1 MKRAINHLLALAPAL
16 LLMASCET
24 ETDRVGGGRQERVLL
39 VSSENVDTRTTID
52 YELSDYS
59 HLVWNAGDQVAYV
72 TDVASVAEVKE
83 GSFEA
88 KVPAEYGERN
98 KLFILYPSD
107 GLEGLNVD
115 KMKME
120 LPAEQH
126 QDTLGSTRG
135 VVVPMYAVADIPGE
149 GVNTMKVRYEFP
161 AATLRFRIES
171 QEHKLEK
178 VLSVTMTAQ
187 DPIGGSMIFSRPSNV
202 IKLIKP
208 VNEVKVVVDKP
219 ATIEKGGY
227 LYMKVMRGTY
237 SNVTVA
243 VTTDQNTYLFENGT
257 FDLTDPD
264 ASLFKVNLSLDAG
277 KVEPKTLYYKE
288 ISEGEVF
295 TADAK
300 YLIAHKNSDTEYHVA
315 ASFSTYYLS
324 RKTFE
329 ADENGIE
336 ATSDVS
342 QYAFT
347 IAPVEGTEYVTLY
360 SEAVSNSA
368 PSAMHGKGYVGSPAS
383 SYIDPGHFV
392 RGSEEDFD
400 NPAALL
406 LEDHLRGRPSRYRQ
420 RAGRRLSN
428 RLRVVGHAVCTLQEQ
443 QYRYGTDRD
452 PETRGVTYLSES
464 FGGGRHPVCGWR
476 LPPFCPSGC
485 SLPAGSSLPVLP
497 FRSRPSPP
505 CDAVGSSISALRSVP
520 VRLHPAMRSVPAVA
534 FPRRAPSVPMPRC
547 ASGRLPFLVSSC
559 GVFPAGGPKTALF
572 ICRAARLSLSLP
584 CERSVET
591 YGAGLHRL
599 APRGRIHRRLPRCA
613 ALRRLLPRLPQL
625 RPQLGLPALRFRYG

>member
-1 MKRAINHLLALAPAL
+1 M
-16 LLMASCET
+16 T
-24 ETDRVGGGRQERVLL
+24 YVV
-39 VSSENVDTRTTID
+39 SENNPVTPKFESNNFTQHNYSSGCVKGSWTGD
-52 YELSDYS
+52 YFEFDVPVRRFEAGTEVTLTFPAYGRGAPLYWDVYYLDGEEWKCDRSS
-59 HLVWNAGDQVAYV
+59 HTSPDGQFTQNSTLMIEHGNRD
-72 TDVASVAEVKE
+72 

-202 IKLIKP
+202 IKP
-208 VNEVKVVVDKP
+208 VSEVKVVVDKP

-243 VTTDQNTYLFENGT
+243 VTTDQNTYLFKNGT

-300 YLIAHKNSDTEYHVA
+300 YLIARKRSDTEYHVA
-315 ASFSTYYLS
+315 ASFSTYYLDAVA
-324 RKTFE
+324 FE

-368 PSAMHGKGYVGSPAS
+368 PSAMHGKGYVGSPAT
-383 SYIDPGHFV
+383 SYVDPGHFV
-392 RGSEEDFD
+392 RGSEEEDFD
-400 NPAALL
+400 NPAAPLRYYWKITF
-406 LEDHLRGRPSRYRQ
+406 EDG
-420 RAGRRLSN
+420 
-428 RLRVVGHAVCTLQEQ
+428 
-443 QYRYGTDRD
+443 
-452 PETRGVTYLSES
+452 
-464 FGGGRHPVCGWR
+464 
-476 LPPFCPSGC
+476 
-485 SLPAGSSLPVLP
+485 LPVIGSVQVDDYRIVYELWGMQ
-497 FRSRPSPP
+497 FAP
-505 CDAVGSSISALRSVP
+505 CKSSNTDTEPIVILK
-520 VRLHPAMRSVPAVA
+520 L
-534 FPRRAPSVPMPRC
+534 
-547 ASGRLPFLVSSC
+547 
-559 GVFPAGGPKTALF
+559 
-572 ICRAARLSLSLP
+572 
-584 CERSVET
+584 EE
-591 YGAGLHRL
+591 
-599 APRGRIHRRLPRCA
+599 
-613 ALRRLLPRLPQL
+613 
-625 RPQLGLPALRFRYG
+625 

>member
-72 TDVASVAEVKE
+72 TDVDYDVASVAEVRD

-257 FDLTDPD
+257 FDLTNPD

-300 YLIAHKNSDTEYHVA
+300 YLIARKRSDTEYHVA
-315 ASFSTYYLS
+315 ATFSTYYLDAVA
-324 RKTFE
+324 FE

-400 NPAALL
+400 NPAAPLHYYWKITF
-406 LEDHLRGRPSRYRQ
+406 EDGPRYR
-420 RAGRRLSN
+420 
-428 RLRVVGHAVCTLQEQ
+428 
-443 QYRYGTDRD
+443 
-452 PETRGVTYLSES
+452 
-464 FGGGRHPVCGWR
+464 
-476 LPPFCPSGC
+476 
-485 SLPAGSSLPVLP
+485 
-497 FRSRPSPP
+497 
-505 CDAVGSSISALRSVP
+505 
-520 VRLHPAMRSVPAVA
+520 
-534 FPRRAPSVPMPRC
+534 
-547 ASGRLPFLVSSC
+547 
-559 GVFPAGGPKTALF
+559 
-572 ICRAARLSLSLP
+572 
-584 CERSVET
+584 
-591 YGAGLHRL
+591 
-599 APRGRIHRRLPRCA
+599 
-613 ALRRLLPRLPQL
+613 
-625 RPQLGLPALRFRYG
+625 

>member
-72 TDVASVAEVKE
+72 TDVDYDVASVAEVKE

-208 VNEVKVVVDKP
+208 VSEVKVVVDKP

-300 YLIAHKNSDTEYHVA
+300 YLIARKRSDTEYHVA
-315 ASFSTYYLS
+315 ATFSTYYLDAVA
-324 RKTFE
+324 FE

-368 PSAMHGKGYVGSPAS
+368 PSAMYGKGYVGSPAT

-400 NPAALL
+400 NPAAPQRYYWKINF
-406 LEDHLRGRPSRYRQ
+406 EDG
-420 RAGRRLSN
+420 
-428 RLRVVGHAVCTLQEQ
+428 
-443 QYRYGTDRD
+443 
-452 PETRGVTYLSES
+452 
-464 FGGGRHPVCGWR
+464 
-476 LPPFCPSGC
+476 
-485 SLPAGSSLPVLP
+485 LPVIGSVQVDDYRIVYELWGMQFAP
-497 FRSRPSPP
+497 CRSSNTDTEPI
-505 CDAVGSSISALRSVP
+505 VILK
-520 VRLHPAMRSVPAVA
+520 L
-534 FPRRAPSVPMPRC
+534 
-547 ASGRLPFLVSSC
+547 
-559 GVFPAGGPKTALF
+559 
-572 ICRAARLSLSLP
+572 
-584 CERSVET
+584 EE
-591 YGAGLHRL
+591 
-599 APRGRIHRRLPRCA
+599 
-613 ALRRLLPRLPQL
+613 
-625 RPQLGLPALRFRYG
+625 